1 MQPLRPLQQR
11 RNRGRVFRIVAMLA
25 CALLAERLSPSC
37 LPVIFRASSCSSLCN
52 QTQGGIVPMPRARK
66 LIRDS
71 VTRQWLTRS
80 GFSSD
85 VNLAVEVESFAQAA
99 RHSREHQDRRLEL
112 VIWLSERDEVV
123 LPLDV

>member
-1 MQPLRPLQQR
+1 
-11 RNRGRVFRIVAMLA
+11 
-25 CALLAERLSPSC
+25 
-37 LPVIFRASSCSSLCN
+37 
-52 QTQGGIVPMPRARK
+52 MPRARK

-99 RHSREHQDRRLEL
+99 RHSREHQDRRLEM
-112 VIWLSERDEVV
+112 VISISDRDEVV